1 MRFLR
6 NPHWD
11 PLLRPKTGLDADV
24 GAYIA
29 ADPIYA
35 EARRRI
41 EDLILLLLP
50 RYEGEGKSYV
60 TIAIGCTGGKH
71 RSVHIAE
78 WLAGRLRD
86 AGFSPT
92 LQHRDLTLEISGA
105 EESIVPGVGSRG
117 MVG

>member
-1 MRFLR
+1 
-6 NPHWD
+6 
-11 PLLRPKTGLDADV
+11 V

-29 ADPIYA
+29 EDPVYY

-41 EDLILLLLP
+41 EELILVLLP
-50 RYEGEGKSYV
+50 RYEAEGKSYV

-78 WLAGRLRD
+78 WLAAQLRD

-92 LQHRDLTLEISGA
+92 LRHRDLMLEISEA
-105 EESIVPGVGSRG
+105 GSRIPGAGSG
-117 MVG
+117 MVE